1 MGDSLKGVDIY
12 TDGACSGNPG
22 PGGWAAIL
30 LYNGA
35 ERIVS
40 GGEPATTNNRM
51 ELTAAIRGLHVL
63 NRRCMVRLFSD
74 SAYLI
79 DALAKGWLERWRL
92 GMWKTTGKKD
102 VKNRDLWEEIASLC
116 SQHDIALVKVK
127 GHSDNEYNN
136 RCDALAKIEIK
147 KYFDNSSGGV
157 AQNAS
162 INVN

>member
-1 MGDSLKGVDIY
+1 VGDSLKDVVIY

-30 LYNGA
+30 IYNGV

-40 GGEPATTNNRM
+40 CGEPATTNNRM
-51 ELTAAIRGLHVL
+51 ELTAAIRGLQML
-63 NRRCMVRLFSD
+63 NRRCAVRLYSD

-92 GMWKTTGKKD
+92 NMWKTAGKKD
-102 VKNRDLWEEIASLC
+102 VKNRDLWEIIASLC
-116 SQHDIALVKVK
+116 LQHEIAMVKVK

-136 RCDALAKIEIK
+136 RCDALARMEIK
-147 KYFDNSSGGV
+147 KILADNSSG
-157 AQNAS
+157 AAHCAT
-162 INVN
+162 IHPD